1 MESEF
6 IYQYSPHVFAFCSA
20 LLGENEWVGITIS
33 NSPDSDEH
41 AQVYSYHLCT
51 EGGEIEEILV

>member
-20 LLGENEWVGITIS
+20 SLGENECVGITIS

-51 EGGEIEEILV
+51 EGGKI